1 MRDHVHVIVADL
13 AECFDKHA
21 DALVRFAASQV
32 GASDADDVVAA
43 AVLGVLQHGVADVGD
58 VRAYLYRAV
67 ANASRKHWRSMD
79 RCRRRD
85 LMLVERDDGAATE
98 HGDDRLPIVLAA
110 LEALSVQQRA
120 VIHLAYWEDLTP
132 GVIATRLGVSEGTVR
147 RQLARAREKL
157 RSSIDGR

>member
-1 MRDHVHVIVADL
+1 MIVAEL

-32 GASDADDVVAA
+32 GASDAEDVVAA
-43 AVLGVLQHGVADVGD
+43 AVLGVVQHGVAGVDD

-67 ANASRKHWRSMD
+67 ANASRKHWRGLD
-79 RCRRRD
+79 RRRRRE
-85 LMLVERDDGAATE
+85 LVLVERSDTSTMSAS
-98 HGDDRLPIVLAA
+98 GDDRLPVVLAA
-110 LEALSVQQRA
+110 LQTLSVQQRA
-120 VIHLAYWEDLTP
+120 VIHLAYWEDLTSP
-132 GVIATRLGVSEGTVR
+132 AIAARLGVSDGTVR